1 MNPPME
7 NIFYYVFRKKKESK
21 KKKTINSRIGNK
33 NKNTFRRALGKY
45 EEEKGGKERKK
56 KTYRNASD

>member
-7 NIFYYVFRKKKESK
+7 NIFYYVFRKQKESK

-45 EEEKGGKERKK
+45 EEEKGVGGKEK